1 MSNSKIN
8 IYYSA
13 DNRLYQQLLIS
24 LISLTEN
31 NKDNELHIY
40 NFDVEIIEYNTN
52 SKKLSIDQLNTIN
65 SLVTKYNKKNS
76 FTEIDVSDLIKK
88 HLLISDSPNINKKNN
103 WYKNNAFLYIRTL
116 LPYVKNMPSKLL

>member
-31 NKDNELHIY
+31 NKNNELHIY
-40 NFDVEIIEYNTN
+40 NFDVETIEYSAN
-52 SKKLSIDQLNTIN
+52 SKKLSISQLNTIN

-76 FTEIDVSDLIKK
+76 FTEIDVSDLVRKY
-88 HLLISDSPNINKKNN
+88 LLIPGNPNINKKN
-103 WYKNNAFLYIRTL
+103 K
-116 LPYVKNMPSKLL
+116 